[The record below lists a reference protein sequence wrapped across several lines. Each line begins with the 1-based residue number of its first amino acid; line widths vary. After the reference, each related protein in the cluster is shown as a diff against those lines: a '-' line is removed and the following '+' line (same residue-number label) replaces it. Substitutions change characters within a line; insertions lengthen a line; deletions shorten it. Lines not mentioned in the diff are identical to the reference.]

1 MRRDNSLSPT
11 HPKAETCEKDAAAAA
26 AGQNGREENER
37 NPLPL
42 NCK

>member
-26 AGQNGREENER
+26 AGQNGREKMNATPYR
-37 NPLPL
+37 
-42 NCK
+42 